1 MTTNPKPRNA
11 PAAEPD
17 PIFALIAEHKAL
29 EKEWLRLVN
38 ELENAELEAAK
49 THGRRP
55 ADYIEWYPYFAAD
68 EDEIDFYRQRFLDE
82 PGANAKRI
90 EAEYNDAKTRLAA
103 AWRAGPEWDQ
113 RAGIAP
119 LRKRHERA
127 SDAEQKAVMRVAR
140 TKPTTL
146 AGEVALINYARR
158 DISGAAWQIVALKT
172 AVDALV
178 RMEAS
183 R

>member
-1 MTTNPKPRNA
+1 MTTKPKTRKA

-17 PIFALIAEHKAL
+17 PLFALIAEHKAL
-29 EKEWLRLVN
+29 EKEWLRLGD

-49 THGRRP
+49 THGQRP
-55 ADYIEWYPYFAAD
+55 PDYIEWHPYFAAD

-82 PGANAKRI
+82 PGADREQI
-90 EAEYNDAKTRLAA
+90 ETEYKDAKTRLAA

-119 LRKRHERA
+119 LRKRYERA
-127 SDAEQKAVMRVAR
+127 ADAEHKAVMRVAR

-146 AGEVALINYARR
+146 AGEVALINYAGR

-172 AVDALV
+172 AADALA
-178 RMEAS
+178 RMEA
-183 R
+183 